1 MLLLL
6 LACTDPAIDTG
17 KDGDSVTAGD
27 TGAETTD
34 TSQDTS
40 ADSAQDTSPD
50 SSPDTSEDTSEDTGS
65 GPDVPLADLAPLS
78 DGACPTLTSSGLVT
92 FSSNGLSRSVQVYL
106 PDSPSAGMPV
116 VVAWHGSDETSAG
129 LGALV
134 DFAGLA
140 NEAQAVVIAPEPRPN
155 NPLVW
160 DFTGETS
167 DDLVLYDDLRTC
179 LSTTLAVDLTRYST
193 FGFSAGATFATWLSL
208 VRADTLSTVSTFSGG
223 LDEGVPWQEPAWPFP
238 ALVAWGGE
246 TDVYETDAV
255 VISFAESAMAFVT
268 ALRGNG
274 QLVAACDH
282 GLGHALPPETHDLLV
297 LWNLPHVYGAPS
309 PYEDGVLTGFPS
321 WCSTAP

>member
-1 MLLLL
+1 LIF
-6 LACTDPAIDTG
+6 PI
-17 KDGDSVTAGD
+17 
-27 TGAETTD
+27 
-34 TSQDTS
+34 
-40 ADSAQDTSPD
+40 
-50 SSPDTSEDTSEDTGS
+50 S

-78 DGACPTLTSSGLVT
+78 DGACPSLTTSGLVA

-116 VVAWHGSDETSAG
+116 LVAWHGSDETSAG

-140 NEAQAVVIAPEPRPN
+140 NEAQAVVLAPEPRPN

-160 DFTGETS
+160 DFTGEAS

-179 LSTTLAVDLTRYST
+179 LSTTLDVDLTRYST

-246 TDVYETDAV
+246 TDVYETDTV
-255 VISFAESAMAFVT
+255 VISFAESAIAFVT
-268 ALRGNG
+268 ALRANG
-274 QLVAACDH
+274 QLVSACDH
-282 GLGHALPPETHDLLV
+282 GLGHALPPETHELLA

-309 PYEDGVLTGFPS
+309 PYEDGALTGFPT
-321 WCSTAP
+321 WCSTSGM